1 MQASFEKKT
10 EFGKESKRTFKRNVY
25 VDNLLKSVKNKDM
38 TIKLSQYLIMI
49 YKTGRF
55 ILTKFINNSIEIW
68 VKTVEA
74 RQFQNIINQDLD
86 VGDLLA
92 ERALGVLWNIEY
104 CYLGFEIHL
113 KYKPLTRR
121 NPFYHQF
128 HLLQHHLYKS
138 TVRFFKSSVNLKL
151 TEMSF
156 QNQWMH
162 WRNKLSVLKTIK
174 VSRCYKL
181 ENVQSIVKA
190 DIAALFDTNK
200 KSYGQCLLFRITDQ
214 FRTIHCSLL
223 IEKSAS

>member
-38 TIKLSQYLIMI
+38 SIKLSQYLIII

-92 ERALGVLWNIEY
+92 ERALGVL
-104 CYLGFEIHL
+104 
-113 KYKPLTRR
+113 
-121 NPFYHQF
+121 
-128 HLLQHHLYKS
+128 
-138 TVRFFKSSVNLKL
+138 
-151 TEMSF
+151 
-156 QNQWMH
+156 
-162 WRNKLSVLKTIK
+162 
-174 VSRCYKL
+174 
-181 ENVQSIVKA
+181 
-190 DIAALFDTNK
+190 
-200 KSYGQCLLFRITDQ
+200 
-214 FRTIHCSLL
+214 
-223 IEKSAS
+223 